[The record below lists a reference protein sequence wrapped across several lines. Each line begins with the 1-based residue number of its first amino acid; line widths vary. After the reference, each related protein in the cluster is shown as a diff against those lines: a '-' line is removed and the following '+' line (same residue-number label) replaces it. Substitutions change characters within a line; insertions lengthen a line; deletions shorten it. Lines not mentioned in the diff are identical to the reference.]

1 MQKRIKIKAVTREK
15 DAAGK
20 FQTNLTPNATLEG
33 KELIERWAEFS
44 RLNAAQAETT
54 NDAGA
59 AEGLHP

>member
-33 KELIERWAEFS
+33 KELIER
-44 RLNAAQAETT
+44 
-54 NDAGA
+54 
-59 AEGLHP
+59 